1 MPDSTVVI
9 PGEGASLAYL
19 SGAQGEV
26 FTPGETYISIAV
38 RRISLKKGRVDFRKY
53 GPYVYG
59 VLGQT
64 SFDEQIELTGV
75 FSPARED
82 DLFAG
87 ASVVPGSQVGA
98 PVGRVEVQPGFG
110 PMQAESFR
118 RLDRMLLVERQLTP
132 RMVFNGPGPLEIGF
146 GAVLQKD
153 HLADTLSLIEE
164 VVKSPVAQFVSAVV
178 PPVGGALAGA
188 DITGTVRRLFGRMD
202 NEKGAERLA
211 AISTDLSALMG
222 EDGQLRAGTYALI
235 ADETARDGLAF
246 DDKRQVVIDKNGRDF
261 DEAPYIAFDLR
272 SETSRP
278 DWGSVPDVN
287 SAWRALEAE
296 AMDGDPARALETFKR
311 AVYLSPDL
319 VPADSRRLHEAAR
332 RKLSPLLTGAEFFHV
347 PKLGKIG
354 EALKSTYEDLV
365 AGEIGEARDEW
376 ARFHRC
382 HDVMRINEGGY
393 VDHPDDPGG
402 ATNKGVTQRTYDAW
416 RERQKL
422 PPQHVRDIH
431 ESEVLQIY
439 FEGYW
444 RAGHCHRMPGDA
456 AALILFDACVNH
468 GLRPAMKFIQRGAG
482 LPPREVDGLFGPRT
496 LRAVQMTDPS
506 LLVQRA
512 LDARWHFFEKIM
524 QRNPRLESFR
534 RGWRARVDRMR
545 GIAHGWLTGQESA
558 IAPLPLLEPHEIAA
572 PVLRGISAGSA
583 ETGETGE

>member
-1 MPDSTVVI
+1 MPESEVLI
-9 PGEGASLAYL
+9 PGDGASLAYL
-19 SGAQGEV
+19 PGADAPV

-64 SFDEQIELTGV
+64 SFDEQIELAGV

-87 ASVVPGSQVGA
+87 ASAVPGSQVGA
-98 PVGRVEVQPGFG
+98 PLGLQEVRPGAG

-132 RMVFNGPGPLEIGF
+132 RMVYNGPGPLEIGF

-153 HLADTLSLIEE
+153 HLADTLGLIEE
-164 VVKSPVAQFVSAVV
+164 VVKSPVAQFVSAFV
-178 PPVGGALAGA
+178 PPVGAMAGA
-188 DITGTVRRLFGRMD
+188 DITGTVRRLFGRMES
-202 NEKGAERLA
+202 EKGAERLA
-211 AISTDLSALMG
+211 AISTSLDALTG
-222 EDGQLRAGTYALI
+222 ADGQLRSGTYVLVAEEGRGEGLSF
-235 ADETARDGLAF
+235 DE
-246 DDKRQVVIDKNGRDF
+246 KRQLVLDRNGREF
-261 DEAPYIAFDLR
+261 DEAPYVAFDLR
-272 SETSRP
+272 CETTRP

-287 SAWRALEAE
+287 SAWRGLEAE
-296 AMDGDPARALETFKR
+296 AIDGDPARALEAFRR
-311 AVYLSPDL
+311 AVYISPDL
-319 VPADSRRLHEAAR
+319 VPSDSRRLHEAAR
-332 RKLSPLLTGAEFFHV
+332 RKLSPLLSGAEFFHM
-347 PKLGKIG
+347 PKLGRVG
-354 EALKSTYEDLV
+354 EALKSAYDDLV
-365 AGEIGEARDEW
+365 AGEVGQARDEW
-376 ARFHRC
+376 ARFSRC
-382 HDVMRINEGGY
+382 HEVMRINEGGY

-416 RERQKL
+416 RARQQL
-422 PPQHVRDIH
+422 AARHVRDIR
-431 ESEVLQIY
+431 EAEVLQIY

-468 GLRPAMKFIQRGAG
+468 GLRPAMKFVQRGAG

-496 LRAVQMTDPS
+496 LSAVQMTEPG

-524 QRNPRLESFR
+524 RSNPRLESFR
-534 RGWRARVDRMR
+534 RGWRSRVDRMR
-545 GIAHGWLTGQESA
+545 TIAHGWLTGQESA
-558 IAPLPLLEPHEIAA
+558 AAPLPLLAPHEISA
-572 PVLRGISAGSA
+572 PVLRGISDTSD
-583 ETGETGE
+583 ETGEAGQ